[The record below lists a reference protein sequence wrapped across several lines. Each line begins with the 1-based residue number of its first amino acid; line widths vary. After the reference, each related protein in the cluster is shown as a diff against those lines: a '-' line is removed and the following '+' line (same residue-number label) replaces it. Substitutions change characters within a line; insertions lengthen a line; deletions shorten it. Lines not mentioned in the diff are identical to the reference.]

1 MAITNTALTTTAANI
16 VVNSA
21 GSTTAITTVHLCNYT
36 NFSQTVNVY
45 VVPGGST
52 AGNSTVIYSNYS
64 VTAYNTLI
72 VYAEKFIL
80 GGTGDAIMANCS
92 NASAVT
98 ATVSSI
104 GI

>member
-1 MAITNTALTTTAANI
+1 MAIQNTSLTTTAANI
-16 VVNSA
+16 VVNGA
-21 GSTTAITTVHLCNYT
+21 GTTTAITTVHLANFT
-36 NFSQTVNVY
+36 NFAQTVNVF

-64 VTAYNTLI
+64 IPAYNTLI
-72 VYAEKFIL
+72 VYQEKFIL
-80 GGTGDAIMANCS
+80 SGTGDAIMANCA
-92 NASAVT
+92 NANAVT

>member
-1 MAITNTALTTTAANI
+1 MAITNTALTATAANL

-21 GSTTAITTVHLCNYT
+21 GNTTAITTIHLANYT
-36 NFSQTVNVY
+36 NFAQTVNVY

-64 VTAYNTLI
+64 IPAYNTLI
-72 VYAEKFIL
+72 VYQEKFIL
-80 GGTGDAIMANCS
+80 SGTGDAIMANCANS
-92 NASAVT
+92 SAVT